1 VRIAFAA
8 ALALLSVLCL
18 AAPAGAAMAVRI
30 LVTPVRPVAGQAATV
45 SVQTLAPF
53 TQKCIDDP
61 TADYRPWSE
70 WQTSDGGTLRLAAQ
84 ATTREGTA
92 PLEVAFVRRES
103 DPTWWDGAIVFP
115 TAGEWTLRMSY
126 PTWSQAGAAAEACAG
141 ARITVVV
148 DERLPSTTTD
158 GPPDVAPAAYASA
171 VAAAL
176 LMMLARR
183 RHLQQRR

>member
-1 VRIAFAA
+1 MAALARSQSCERGPVPARPPPRSRRPARNLAPREDVGPDVRIAFAA

-84 ATTREGTA
+84 A
-92 PLEVAFVRRES
+92 
-103 DPTWWDGAIVFP
+103 
-115 TAGEWTLRMSY
+115 
-126 PTWSQAGAAAEACAG
+126 GAAAEACAD

-171 VAAAL
+171 VAAAP